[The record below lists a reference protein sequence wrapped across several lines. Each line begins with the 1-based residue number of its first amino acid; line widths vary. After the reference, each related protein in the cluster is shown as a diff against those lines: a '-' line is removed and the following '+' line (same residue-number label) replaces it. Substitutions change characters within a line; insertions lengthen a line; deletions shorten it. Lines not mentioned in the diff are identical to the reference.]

1 MFKWLVALI
10 ILASVLSSPINQ
22 NGSSY
27 SNDSPINDSTYMY
40 MDFAKGAAK
49 NILITTNTILEI
61 LIKNIDKPSATP
73 RDEKIDLQ
81 NL

>member
-10 ILASVLSSPINQ
+10 ILVSVLSSPINQ

-27 SNDSPINDSTYMY
+27 SNGSSINDSTYMY

-49 NILITTNTILEI
+49 NILIATNTILEI
-61 LIKNIDKPSATP
+61 LIRNIDKPSATP
-73 RDEKIDLQ
+73 SNEKIDLQ